1 MKVIIWGCGEIGKRI
16 YKPLID
22 YHNVKI
28 LAYTDSSVNKQGGSI
43 YNVPLIFP
51 EQICKFEYDYV
62 LIAVYAFETIE
73 NIREKLLKL
82 NVPAEKI
89 RAVALEREFMD
100 TCMDQRM
107 FWIKDFAE
115 WRYEQKLDGCVAECG
130 VFRGDSAKYINK
142 FFPDRKLYLFD
153 TFEGFKEKEI
163 EYEIKLN
170 NRSYNE
176 SIFTSK
182 ELFANTNIE
191 LLMRKMEY
199 PSNIEIRK
207 GFFPETAENV
217 IASFVFVNLD
227 MDLYLPMLAGLNF
240 FWDKVVMGGCI
251 LLHDFFHPSLPGVRK
266 AVDDF
271 EKERK
276 IYIHKTTIGDNCS
289 IALIK

>member
-1 MKVIIWGCGEIGKRI
+1 MRVIIWGCGEIGKRI

-22 YHNVKI
+22 CHNTEI
-28 LAYTDSSVNKQGGSI
+28 LAYTDSTVMRGGGKI
-43 YNVPLIFP
+43 YNVPLILP
-51 EQICKFEYDYV
+51 ENIGEFQYDYV

-73 NIREKLLKL
+73 DIREKLLRL
-82 NVPAEKI
+82 NVPADKI

-107 FWIKDFAE
+107 FWIQDFAK
-115 WRYEQKLDGCVAECG
+115 WIDEQKLDGCVAECG

-153 TFEGFKEKEI
+153 TFKGFEETDI
-163 EYEIKLN
+163 EYEIGLN
-170 NRSYNE
+170 NQNYNE
-176 SIFTSK
+176 SVFNNK
-182 ELFANTNIE
+182 ELFANTNLE
-191 LLMRKMEY
+191 LLMQKMEY
-199 PSNIEIRK
+199 PSNIEICK
-207 GFFPETAENV
+207 GFFPKTAQNV
-217 IASFVFVNLD
+217 NDLFVFVNLD

-240 FWDKVVMGGCI
+240 FWDKIVTGGCI

-266 AVDDF
+266 AVNDF

-276 IYIHKTTIGDNCS
+276 IHIHKTTIGDACS